1 MVRVLMRRAGRVCA
15 LANPMPAE
23 APVVEKMAV
32 FIPISLPL
40 ESSKA
45 PPELPGLMAASC
57 KPYVPS
63 CEVWRHGVVI
73 RRDVHSYRL
82 NHVGN
87 RPARRRSHLTT
98 ETRDDADRER
108 VVEAERVA
116 NGQSRLSDA

>member
-57 KPYVPS
+57 KPYVTS
-63 CEVWRHGVVI
+63 GEVWRHEGATV
-73 RRDVHSYRL
+73 
-82 NHVGN
+82 
-87 RPARRRSHLTT
+87 
-98 ETRDDADRER
+98 
-108 VVEAERVA
+108 
-116 NGQSRLSDA
+116 SRLPRGNHPSRLGGAGASPMFHVPTRSVST

>member
-73 RRDVHSYRL
+73 RREVRL
-82 NHVGN
+82 
-87 RPARRRSHLTT
+87 PS
-98 ETRDDADRER
+98 E
-108 VVEAERVA
+108 
-116 NGQSRLSDA
+116 SRW